1 MKQYGLL
8 ILSIL
13 VFFVLFY
20 NLNSNEQIETFSPMT
35 SDATSTNLDVNHM
48 ANAVD
53 ATYLNAKTTQL
64 VNLKNDL
71 SKIRDTLYNKKL
83 SDFLI
88 IQPTYKTL
96 DDANPQQ
103 FDVDITKEGDFS
115 NIIHLS
121 VPIGTKGV
129 QGPVGNKGS
138 QGKKG
143 ETGEKGPVGHCG
155 AIIS

>member
-83 SDFLI
+83 SDFLM
-88 IQPTYKTL
+88 IQSTYKSL

-103 FDVDITKEGDFS
+103 FDVNITKEGDFS
-115 NIIHLS
+115 NIIHLG
-121 VPIGTKGV
+121 VPIGTKGI
-129 QGPVGNKGS
+129 Q
-138 QGKKG
+138 
-143 ETGEKGPVGHCG
+143 GPVGHCG